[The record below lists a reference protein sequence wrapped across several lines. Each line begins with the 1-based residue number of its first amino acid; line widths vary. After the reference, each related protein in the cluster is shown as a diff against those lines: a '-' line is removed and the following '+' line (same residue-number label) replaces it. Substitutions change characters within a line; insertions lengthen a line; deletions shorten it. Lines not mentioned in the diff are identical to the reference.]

1 MTDRVREKSVASWT
15 PHCRNITKMR
25 LENEGVE
32 SEHSLPQI
40 TIAYDRVCIWHAWG
54 TLYLRDTVIT

>member
-1 MTDRVREKSVASWT
+1 MTDRVRENSVASRT

-32 SEHSLPQI
+32 SEHSLPRI
-40 TIAYDRVCIWHAWG
+40 IIAYDRIPIWHAWG
-54 TLYLRDTVIT
+54 ALYLRDAVIT

>member
-15 PHCRNITKMR
+15 PHCRNITKMQ

-32 SEHSLPQI
+32 SEHSLPRI
-40 TIAYDRVCIWHAWG
+40 TIAYDRIRIWHAWG
-54 TLYLRDTVIT
+54 ALYL

>member
-1 MTDRVREKSVASWT
+1 
-15 PHCRNITKMR
+15 MR

-40 TIAYDRVCIWHAWG
+40 TIAYDRVRIWHAWG
-54 TLYLRDTVIT
+54 ALYLRDAVIT